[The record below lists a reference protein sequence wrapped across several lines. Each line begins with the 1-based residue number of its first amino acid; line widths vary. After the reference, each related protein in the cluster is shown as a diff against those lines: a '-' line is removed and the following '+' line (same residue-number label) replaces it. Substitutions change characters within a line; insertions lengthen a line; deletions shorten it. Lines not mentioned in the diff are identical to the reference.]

1 MQGGLRRF
9 VRALVLAALACA
21 AIAAG
26 VLPSASRAEG
36 CRHVDVVLYTNDAQ
50 RLAQRLR
57 ANQSACADYY
67 IVVTAG
73 GADGLTVRPIAGL
86 LRANG
91 PQFHALAEIRLSSW
105 AAWVQ
110 ATGKSWYE
118 AGLEVRDRMAK
129 AGFDTTAGDS
139 WAVNEVGTPS
149 GDAVGKDV
157 FNGVGDARTN
167 LREFVDGMY
176 DGAAGRAAGDPGTV
190 QGLVFAAN
198 PAQVTTDLADYKRT
212 LRDFYADTGFWTGM
226 SRDVRFWAQ
235 ETYADARDWGLAGST
250 LEQRIANLD
259 LYYLHAL
266 TLATTTTSPDLSA
279 ARSFLASAYM
289 PVGNG
294 AYPQPEPESR
304 ANGIGFGFTNISVP
318 LMQSFEATQVDALR
332 AAGERFGFAQWFT
345 GVTAPT
351 IVPLED
357 SFAASIHTSD
367 TDPAATCGSAGE
379 LCAGDI
385 DQAAFND
392 AWDVTPPEIVPELSG
407 PTGNNGWYTGDVTV
421 DWQVT
426 DDQSA
431 LTTSG
436 CDQTVVT
443 ADTPGLTLTCDATS
457 AGGSSQATVVVKR
470 DATPPTLTMP
480 RSVNIDATSPS
491 GASVGYDATAADT
504 LDPAPS
510 VDCSPVSGTVFAIG
524 DTTVTCITTD
534 SAGNSASGSFPVHVE
549 GAAEQLHDL
558 AGTVAG
564 AADIGHG
571 TRTALLAKLDQLPD
585 PLDPS
590 DDARACSVLDRFAR
604 FVRIVEDADL
614 VPAAT
619 ADELVADSER
629 IGAVLAC

>member
-1 MQGGLRRF
+1 VPDRMIAVLWRGLSYRPDSESREEIVMQGGLCLV
-9 VRALVLAALACA
+9 VRPLALAAVTCAALVA
-21 AIAAG
+21 
-26 VLPSASRAEG
+26 VVMPSASHAEG

-57 ANQSACADYY
+57 ANQSECADYY

-73 GADGLTVRPIAGL
+73 GLDGLTVRPIAAL

-129 AGFDTTAGDS
+129 AGFDTAAGDS
-139 WAVNEVGTPS
+139 WAVNEVGAPS
-149 GDAVGKDV
+149 GDLVGEDV

-190 QGLVFAAN
+190 KGLVFAAN
-198 PAQVTTDLADYKRT
+198 PSQVTTDLADYKRT

-266 TLATTTTSPDLSA
+266 TLAATTTSPDLSA
-279 ARSFLASAYM
+279 ARSFLASAYT

-304 ANGIGFGFTNISVP
+304 SNGIGFGFTNISVP
-318 LMQSFEATQVDALR
+318 LMQSFVATQVDALR
-332 AAGERFGFAQWFT
+332 ATGERLGFAEWFT

-367 TDPAATCGSAGE
+367 SDPAAACGSAGE
-379 LCAGDI
+379 LCAGDVGE
-385 DQAAFND
+385 AAFND
-392 AWDVTPPEIVPELSG
+392 AWDVTPPEIVPQISG

-421 DWQVT
+421 NWQVT
-426 DDQSA
+426 DDQSTP
-431 LTTSG
+431 TTSG
-436 CDQTVVT
+436 CNQTVVT

-470 DATPPTLTMP
+470 DATPPTLAIPGPAASTPTPHPGRRSATTRRRTTRSTPPLRSTARPP
-480 RSVNIDATSPS
+480 RGRCSQSATRPS
-491 GASVGYDATAADT
+491 RAVRPTTRATA
-504 LDPAPS
+504 PRAPS
-510 VDCSPVSGTVFAIG
+510 RSTS
-524 DTTVTCITTD
+524 
-534 SAGNSASGSFPVHVE
+534 
-549 GAAEQLHDL
+549 
-558 AGTVAG
+558 
-564 AADIGHG
+564 
-571 TRTALLAKLDQLPD
+571 K
-585 PLDPS
+585 
-590 DDARACSVLDRFAR
+590 ARARSCTTSRR
-604 FVRIVEDADL
+604 R
-614 VPAAT
+614 
-619 ADELVADSER
+619 
-629 IGAVLAC
+629 